1 MVTQNRGC
9 AASPT
14 PHPASLE
21 LWGGIECTVVRVGE
35 AFHDQFQCGGHYERA
50 NEDLERIAA
59 LGIRTLRYPVSWE
72 RVCPDGDL
80 SRCEWDWINARM
92 EKMHGLGIKPIVGL
106 VHHGGGPQTT
116 SLIDPEFPEKLARF
130 AAIAAERYPWVTE
143 WTPVNEPLT
152 TARFS
157 GMYGHWYPHGTD
169 AATFTQCLLNEIRG
183 TVLAMRAIRERIPGA
198 RLVQT
203 EDMGKVYSTPALAH
217 QAAFE
222 NERRWLSFDLLTGRL
237 NEQSRMWCSL
247 LRSGVSGDDLRWFA
261 ENPCPPDIMGI
272 NHYLTSERFLD
283 ERLERYPEQTHGGN
297 GRDRY
302 ADVEAVR
309 VLAEGCAG
317 VGQLLREA
325 WERYGIPLAITEAHL
340 GCTREEQMR
349 WLAEVWNDACRVR
362 DEVGADVRAVTVW
375 SLFGAV
381 DWDSLLTQPRS
392 SYEPGVFDVRGR
404 EEGTARPRETGLTVV
419 CRALAQGQEPDH
431 PVLEGPGWWRR
442 PERLLYPPVRAGTE
456 WKSIHPQGRA
466 STGQPLL
473 ITGASGA
480 LGSALVRAC
489 AVRGLPFVA
498 LNGRAECDIADM
510 EAVERALKRHRPWA
524 VVNAAGYVSVAGAE
538 AEEFECFRANV
549 KGPAVLARACAKHGL
564 PLVAFS
570 SAMVFD
576 GGKAPASYVESDT
589 VRPLGVYARSKAQME
604 QVVRRELP
612 GALIVRSS
620 ALFGPWD
627 TSNFLTRA
635 LRSLVQGEVV
645 HAASDEYLTPAYLPD
660 FVNRVLDLLI
670 DEEEGIW
677 HLGQGDMT
685 SAWEHPEPVSRAEI
699 IRRAAEM
706 AGISTA
712 NRLLR
717 AEPIVKMASSSS
729 AAPCCLRWAALESE
743 RTTPLLPSL
752 DAALR
757 DYVEL
762 GVGLWK
768 VELPVE
774 APMLTSPHSQTR
786 RSKPQHGQPRHKS
799 VSESDRIKELAKR

>member
-1 MVTQNRGC
+1 V
-9 AASPT
+9 ASGT
-14 PHPASLE
+14 PHAASLE

-35 AFHDQFQCGGHYERA
+35 EFHDQFQCGGHHERA
-50 NEDLERIAA
+50 DEDLERVAD

-80 SRCEWDWINARM
+80 SHCDWEWIDARM
-92 EKMHGLGIKPIVGL
+92 EKMRELGIRPIVGL
-106 VHHGGGPQTT
+106 VHHGGGPRTT

-130 AAIAAERYPWVTE
+130 AAVVAERYPWVTE

-169 AATFTQCLLNEIRG
+169 VKTFSQCLLNEVRG

-203 EDMGKVYSTPALAH
+203 EDMGKTYSTPALAH

-237 NEQSRMWCSL
+237 DEKSQMWL
-247 LRSGVSGDDLRWFA
+247 HLIKAGISGHDLRWFA

-297 GRDRY
+297 GRERY

-317 VGQLLREA
+317 VGALLREA
-325 WERYGIPLAITEAHL
+325 WERYGLPLAITEAHL

-349 WLAEVWNDACRVR
+349 WLVEVWNDTQRVR
-362 DEVGADVRAVTVW
+362 EEAGADVRAVTVW

-381 DWDSLLTQPRS
+381 DWDSLLTLPRN

-404 EEGTARPRETGLTVV
+404 EEESARPRDTGLTGV

-431 PVLEGPGWWRR
+431 PVLEGLGWWRR
-442 PERLLYPPVRAGTE
+442 PERLLYPPESAGKG
-456 WKSIHPQGRA
+456 WRRGHPEG
-466 STGQPLL
+466 TGLPLL

-480 LGSALVRAC
+480 LGAALVHAC
-489 AVRGLPFVA
+489 TVRGLPFVA
-498 LNGRAECDIADM
+498 LGGRKDCDIADP

-538 AEEFECFRANV
+538 AEEFDCFRANV
-549 KGPAVLARACAKHGL
+549 KGPAVLARACAVRDL
-564 PLVAFS
+564 PLIVFS

-576 GGKAPASYVESDT
+576 GSKAPASYAERDA
-589 VRPLGVYARSKAQME
+589 VRPSGVYARSKAQME
-604 QVVRRELP
+604 KVVRREMP
-612 GALIVRSS
+612 GAMIVRSS

-627 TSNFLTRA
+627 TGNFLTRA
-635 LRSLVQGEVV
+635 LQSLAQGETVY
-645 HAASDEYLTPAYLPD
+645 AASDEYLTPAYLPD
-660 FVNRVLDLLI
+660 FANRVLDLLI
-670 DEEEGIW
+670 DGESGIW
-677 HLGQGDMT
+677 HLGQGDTT
-685 SAWEHPEPVSRAEI
+685 SAWKHPEPVSRGEI

-706 AGISTA
+706 AGLDGTD
-712 NRLLR
+712 RLLR
-717 AEPIVKMASSSS
+717 AAPLAEMASGS
-729 AAPCCLRWAALESE
+729 APCCLRWAALASE
-743 RTTPLLPSL
+743 RSAPLLPSL
-752 DAALR
+752 DSSLR
-757 DYVEL
+757 DYVEQ
-762 GVGLWK
+762 GAGLWK
-768 VELPVE
+768 VEMPVE
-774 APMLTSPHSQTR
+774 PRWLTPRLSLPR
-786 RSKPQHGQPRHKS
+786 RAKPQHNQSHGQSRHHAAPEVP
-799 VSESDRIKELAKR
+799 VSQGRKMANR